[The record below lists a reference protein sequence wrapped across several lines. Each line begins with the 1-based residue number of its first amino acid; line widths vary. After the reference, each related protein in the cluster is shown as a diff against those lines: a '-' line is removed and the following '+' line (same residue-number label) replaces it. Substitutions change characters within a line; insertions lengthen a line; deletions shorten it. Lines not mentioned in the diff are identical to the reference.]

1 MIKFV
6 KVKLNREKKIYRNIN
21 FLENIY
27 NLFRKYDK
35 YLNDDYIQQDLLE
48 EVFSTIERTSPFFW
62 VILSDEQ
69 FAGFI
74 FLDNIIGNS
83 ENLHSAE
90 VTTCFEQDFWGDF
103 TKKVG
108 KKFIKYCFKKLKL
121 KKLKA
126 TVFKENTRV
135 HTLLKS
141 IGFNFEAE
149 LKNETLKN
157 GKSQDIQVFSII
169 NNKKGKEI

>member
-6 KVKLNREKKIYRNIN
+6 KIKLDRNNKIYRNIN

-27 NLFRKYDK
+27 NLYKKYEK
-35 YLNDDYIQQDLLE
+35 FLNDDYTNCDLLE
-48 EVFSTIERTSPFFW
+48 EVFSTVERTSPFFW
-62 VILSDEQ
+62 VVLQDDR

-74 FLDNIIGNS
+74 FLDNLIGNS
-83 ENLHSAE
+83 EHLHSAE
-90 VTTCFEQDFWGDF
+90 ITTCFEQEFWGDF

-108 KKFIKYCFKKLKL
+108 RKFVKYCFKKLKL

-126 TVFKENTRV
+126 CVFKENTRV

-141 IGFNFEAE
+141 IGMTFEAE
-149 LKNETLKN
+149 LKNETQKQ
-157 GKSQDIQVFSII
+157 GTPQDLHIYSIT
-169 NNKKGKEI
+169 K